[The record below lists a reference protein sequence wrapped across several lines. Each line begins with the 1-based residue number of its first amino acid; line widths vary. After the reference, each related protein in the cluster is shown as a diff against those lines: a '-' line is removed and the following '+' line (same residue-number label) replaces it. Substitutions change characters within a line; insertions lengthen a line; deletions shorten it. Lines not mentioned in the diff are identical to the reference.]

1 MYYIHTFYLVE
12 GKMLSKNLKE
22 FRLQRKMTQTELS
35 KKTNLSIRTITL
47 VEKGIQKNP
56 TLNTLKVLAKTL
68 GVSVDELI
76 K

>member
-1 MYYIHTFYLVE
+1 
-12 GKMLSKNLKE
+12 MLSKNLKE

>member
-1 MYYIHTFYLVE
+1 VE
-12 GKMLSKNLKE
+12 GTMLSKNLRE
-22 FRLQRKMTQTELS
+22 FRLQKKMTQTELS

-47 VEKGIQKNP
+47 VEKGIQENP

>member
-1 MYYIHTFYLVE
+1 
-12 GKMLSKNLKE
+12 MLSKNLRE
-22 FRLQRKMTQTELS
+22 FRLQKKMTQTELS